1 MQSLFSVGDLLQE
14 ISSPDIVYIVLSMKQ
29 HNNNIVYTLMWIYE
43 DAQSNSYM
51 DFNEDIIR
59 KTTRKLV

>member
-59 KTTRKLV
+59 KTTRKLI

>member
-29 HNNNIVYTLMWIYE
+29 HHNSVVYTLMWIYE